1 MLVRMSK
8 EFKVGLIALVSG
20 VMLYYGFNYLKGID
34 FFSATNK
41 YYAVYDNVD
50 GLVPGNPVKF
60 NGYAVGRVT
69 NIKLT
74 PNQDSILVQFDIQE
88 SINLNDS
95 STALLTSTDFLGTK
109 GIVLTI
115 GTSENMIEPGDTL
128 ISYRDRGLEEILE
141 SATPVANN
149 LNVTITR
156 INEILVGL
164 KGSGEKINT
173 TLDDLHRT
181 FENINRIMES
191 NEDNIEQIA
200 AVTKTTIQNLNQKI
214 ERLGPVIKKADGV
227 MDSLN
232 NLEMAQTL
240 AHIDSVMIT
249 LNQTLTL
256 MKSENSSIGKL
267 LYSDT
272 LYQNI
277 NTTMEDLQGFVHHFR
292 NYPKDFV
299 RPLGRKHKK
308 LKGIDE
314 EEE

>member
-1 MLVRMSK
+1 MSK

-20 VMLYYGFNYLKGID
+20 VMLYYGFNFLKGID
-34 FFSATNK
+34 FFSSTNK
-41 YYAVYDNVD
+41 YYAIYDNVD

-74 PNQDSILVQFDIQE
+74 PNQDSILVQFDIDE
-88 SINLNDS
+88 NILLNDS
-95 STALLTSTDFLGTK
+95 STAMLTSTDFLGTK

-115 GTSENMIEPGDTL
+115 GTSENIIEGGDTL
-128 ISYRDRGLEEILE
+128 ISFRDRGLEEILE

-181 FENINRIMES
+181 FDNVNRIMEN
-191 NEDNIEQIA
+191 NENNIDQIA
-200 AVTKTTIQNLNQKI
+200 TATKTLIRNLNQKI

-232 NLEMAQTL
+232 SLDMARTL
-240 AHIDSVMIT
+240 SNIDSVMIT
-249 LNQTLTL
+249 LNATLSL

-267 LYSDT
+267 LYSDS

-277 NTTMEDLQGFVHHFR
+277 NTTMVDLQGLMYHFR

-299 RPLGRKHKK
+299 KPLGRKHNK
-308 LKGIDE
+308 LEGIDE
-314 EEE
+314 NEE